1 MRHVV
6 GFVLSIVALV
16 SGIGCARTDWIDR
29 TLVTENV
36 TGTWSGSFGEAAS
49 YRYVQLDLQH
59 QGPNVTG
66 FIGLLPSGSS
76 TGYQDR
82 RAPIEGSVA
91 GDVFTF
97 KDARGSYSGE
107 LTIGG
112 DEMTGRIFG
121 PQGTRQVSLRRA
133 NLPAPPNPPP
143 R

>member
-1 MRHVV
+1 MRHLVV
-6 GFVLSIVALV
+6 FLLLILLA
-16 SGIGCARTDWIDR
+16 SGTGCARTDWIDR

-49 YRYVQLDLQH
+49 FRFVQLDLQH

-97 KDARGSYSGE
+97 KDARGSFSGE
-107 LTIGG
+107 LTIAG

-133 NLPAPPNPPP
+133 NLPSEPNPPP

>member
-1 MRHVV
+1 MPTATWT
-6 GFVLSIVALV
+6 LIVAALALG
-16 SGIGCARTDWIDR
+16 SGCAKTDWIGR
-29 TLVTENV
+29 TLVTEDV

-49 YRYVQLDLQH
+49 FRFVQLELQH

-82 RAPIEGSVA
+82 RAPIEGTVA

-97 KDARGSYSGE
+97 KDARGGFSGE

-121 PQGTRQVSLRRA
+121 PFGTRQVSLRRA
-133 NLPAPPNPPP
+133 NSPTPPNPPP

>member
-1 MRHVV
+1 VV
-6 GFVLSIVALV
+6 TAL
-16 SGIGCARTDWIDR
+16 GCARTDWIDR

-49 YRYVQLDLQH
+49 YRYVQLELQH
-59 QGPNVTG
+59 QGPNLTA
-66 FIGLLPSGSS
+66 FIGLLPSGAS

-82 RAPIEGSVA
+82 RAPIEGRVA

-97 KDARGSYSGE
+97 KDARGSFSGE

-121 PQGTRQVSLRRA
+121 PQGTRQVSLRHT
-133 NLPAPPNPPP
+133 NLPS